1 MVCRIGGDGD
11 CRRRCGGDVR
21 NTGTVVT
28 IVGGDRDNE
37 RVGDKYFNLIKRKGR
52 APRSKLSE
60 VGKKGIGSQG
70 RSECWRTSQ
79 AFQLSH
85 IVRRAHTWSVDHED
99 QQSTPF

>member
-1 MVCRIGGDGD
+1 MGD
-11 CRRRCGGDVR
+11 CRRRCGEGAG

-52 APRSKLSE
+52 APRSKLLE
-60 VGKKGIGSQG
+60 VGRKGMGGEG

-79 AFQLSH
+79 AFQSSH
-85 IVRRAHTWSVDHED
+85 IVRKAQTLSVDHED